1 MTGNVGG
8 GRSMVLRRLPV
19 EEQELGNAEER
30 KEILVRISELSRLL
44 GMIPSD
50 DTILLNEPLT
60 SNSMELSKWLSD
72 VRDRFLG
79 LSTLV
84 GRALDIQL
92 Q

>member
-1 MTGNVGG
+1 MKKQDLV
-8 GRSMVLRRLPV
+8 
-19 EEQELGNAEER
+19 NAEER

-60 SNSMELSKWLSD
+60 NDSMELSKWLSD

-79 LSTLV
+79 LSTLI
-84 GRALDIQL
+84 GRALDIEL